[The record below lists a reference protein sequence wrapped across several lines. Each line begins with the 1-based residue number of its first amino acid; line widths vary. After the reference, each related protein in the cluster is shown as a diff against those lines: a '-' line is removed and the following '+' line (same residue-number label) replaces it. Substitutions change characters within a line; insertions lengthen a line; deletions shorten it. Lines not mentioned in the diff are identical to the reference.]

1 MGNKMKSLILFLVAM
16 LMLFTFTNQSFLRQ
30 DEEDDFEGN
39 KGKKATGAVKPK
51 HATGAVKPKH
61 ATGAKNPKHATG
73 AKKPAAAF
81 RVVECKDTKKSCC
94 KKTEKQ
100 VKGFFGNNKTTS
112 KALKAAALKKLIKAK
127 GKVFA
132 RCEPKKPVA
141 KAKAKAKAKVQKAK
155 AKAKAIVQ
163 KAKAKAKK
171 F

>member
-1 MGNKMKSLILFLVAM
+1 MGATGAVKPKH
-16 LMLFTFTNQSFLRQ
+16 
-30 DEEDDFEGN
+30 
-39 KGKKATGAVKPK
+39 ATGAVKPK

-61 ATGAKNPKHATG
+61 ATGAK
-73 AKKPAAAF
+73 KPAPTF
-81 RVVECKDTKKSCC
+81 RVVQCKDTKKSCC

-127 GKVFA
+127 
-132 RCEPKKPVA
+132 
-141 KAKAKAKAKVQKAK
+141 AKVQKAK

>member
-51 HATGAVKPKH
+51 HATGAVKP
-61 ATGAKNPKHATG
+61 
-73 AKKPAAAF
+73 KKPAAAF

-155 AKAKAIVQ
+155 AKAKAKVQ
-163 KAKAKAKK
+163 KPKAKAKK
-171 F
+171 